1 MPRKFNLSKIWWGI
15 FWKTKNLNLAGAG
28 ANEKRADGGVK
39 KHGHAD
45 AAGNMPGIRKN
56 GKHQKHAKGVWI
68 LLHIKA
74 IKHTI
79 VPDIASID
87 GIVLTGGAHANAD
100 GVKFTRK
107 GIYPAL
113 NLQVDQVIVF

>member
-1 MPRKFNLSKIWWGI
+1 MLRKFNLSKIWWGI
-15 FWKTKNLNLAGAG
+15 FWKTKNLHLAGG
-28 ANEKRADGGVK
+28 VANEKRADAGVK
-39 KHGHAD
+39 KHGRAD
-45 AAGNMPGIRKN
+45 AAVNIPGIQKN

-74 IKHTI
+74 IKHII
-79 VPDIASID
+79 VLDIANI
-87 GIVLTGGAHANAD
+87 GGGVLIAAAHADAD